1 MRFSIDN
8 YCIGSNSTIK
18 EAMQVIGKDLT
29 GAALV
34 VNDQNELV
42 GTITDGDIRRAMLK
56 DYSINDNID
65 KAYCKDFKFV
75 TEKCSKEK
83 AKAYMLKNKIRQVPV
98 VSSDKKLVDLYFMD
112 DVLAFDVK
120 DNYVFILAGGLGTR
134 LRPLTETVPKPMLRI
149 GDKPILELIIEQF
162 KEYGFKNFIIS
173 INYKGEIIEEYFK
186 DGNKF
191 DVNIEYIKET
201 KKLGTA
207 GSIFFAKE
215 KLTKPFIVINGDILT
230 GIDFEKF
237 LYHHIENN
245 FNITVGVRDYE
256 MNVPYGVV
264 VTDNMVIQ
272 SLEEKPTYNFHIS
285 GGVYAVNPDIIKY
298 IVKDEVYNMT
308 DLIDDA
314 ISNKYTT
321 GIYEISEYW
330 KDIGQ
335 IEDYRKANVD
345 IHKFF
350 KVKEKE

>member
-1 MRFSIDN
+1 MKFTIDN

-18 EAMQVIGKDLT
+18 EAMEVIDKDLT

-34 VNDQNELV
+34 VNERNELV

-56 DYSINDNID
+56 GFSINDDIE
-65 KAYCKDFKFV
+65 KAYCKNFKYV
-75 TEKCSKEK
+75 TEKCSKKK
-83 AKAYMLKNKIRQVPV
+83 AKDYMLVNNIRQVPV
-98 VSSDKKLVDLYFMD
+98 VNIDKKLVDLYFLD
-112 DVLAFDVK
+112 DVLSFDKK

-134 LRPLTETVPKPMLRI
+134 LRPLTETLPKPMLRV
-149 GDKPILELIIEQF
+149 GDKPILELLIEQF
-162 KEYGFKNFIIS
+162 KEYGFRNFIIS
-173 INYKGEIIEEYFK
+173 INYKGEVIEKYFK
-186 DGNKF
+186 DGNAF
-191 DVNIEYIKET
+191 GVNIEYIKET

-207 GSIFFAKE
+207 GSIALAKE
-215 KLTKPFIVINGDILT
+215 KLTRPFIVINGDILT

-237 LYHHIENN
+237 LQHHIENN
-245 FNITVGVRDYE
+245 FNITVGVRNYE
-256 MNVPYGVV
+256 INVPYGVV
-264 VTDNMVIQ
+264 VTDNMIIE

-285 GGVYAVNPDIIKY
+285 GGVYVVNPEVVKY
-298 IVKDEVYNMT
+298 IVEDEVYNMT

-335 IEDYRKANVD
+335 MEDYRKANVD

-350 KVKEKE
+350 KV